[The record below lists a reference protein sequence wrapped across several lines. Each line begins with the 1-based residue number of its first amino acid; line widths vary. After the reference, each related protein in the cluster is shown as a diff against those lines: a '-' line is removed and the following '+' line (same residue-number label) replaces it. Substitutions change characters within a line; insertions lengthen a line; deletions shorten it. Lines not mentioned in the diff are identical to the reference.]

1 MSKSLL
7 DTKKC
12 VCFMCGR
19 YGPTEVHH
27 IFGGVANR
35 KLSEEDG
42 LYVYLCH
49 SCHNEP
55 PDGVHFNKR
64 NMQRLRAAGQSR
76 WEMVKIIQNGM
87 TDEEARQAFM
97 ERYGK
102 NYL

>member
-1 MSKSLL
+1 MSRSLL
-7 DTKKC
+7 DTRKG
-12 VCFMCGR
+12 VCFICGR
-19 YGPTEVHH
+19 YGPTEKHH
-27 IFGGVANR
+27 IFGSYNR
-35 KLSEEDG
+35 KKSEEDG

-64 NMQRLRAAGQSR
+64 NMQRLHVAGQSR
-76 WEMVKIIQNGM
+76 WEMVKIIQDGM
-87 TDEEARQAFM
+87 TDEEARTAFM

>member
-7 DTKKC
+7 DTKKGI
-12 VCFMCGR
+12 CFRCGT
-19 YGPTEVHH
+19 YGPTEKHH
-27 IFGGVANR
+27 IFGGPNR
-35 KLSEEDG
+35 RLSEEDG

-49 SCHNEP
+49 NCHNEP

-64 NMQRLRAAGQSR
+64 NMQMLHAAGQMH
-76 WEMVKIIQNGM
+76 WEMWKIIIYGI
-87 TDEEARQAFM
+87 TAEEARQKFM

>member
-1 MSKSLL
+1 MSDSKLI
-7 DTKKC
+7 TQKGIC
-12 VCFMCGR
+12 YRCGR
-19 YGPTEVHH
+19 YGVTEKHH
-27 IFGGVANR
+27 IMQGVANR

-55 PDGVHFNKR
+55 PDGAHFSKITMGWLHR
-64 NMQRLRAAGQSR
+64 IGQRAFEDELI
-76 WEMVKIIQNGM
+76 ENGASP
-87 TDEEARQAFM
+87 DEARQRFM